1 MKDNY
6 YATTESVKNFQ
17 YAFPRDYLID
27 FLHLSLLQNQAMGK
41 KIWILFI
48 LLSVSVKPAMSQK
61 DTLHQKPLRVAVIGL
76 VHDHVHW
83 ILGRENKGDI
93 EIVGIAESNKALA
106 EKYSKQ
112 HGYNMNLVYSSMEE
126 MIEKT
131 KPDAVLAF
139 TSIFDH
145 LKVVEYCAP
154 RGIHVM
160 VEKPLAVSTEH
171 VNKMLALAK
180 KYNIFLLT
188 NYETT
193 WYGSN
198 AKAYQLIQ
206 KEQRVGDIRKIVFH
220 TGHRGPVEIGC
231 SKEFLEWLTDPVLN
245 GGGALTDFG
254 CYGANLT
261 TWLMKGETPETV
273 TAITQQIKPQLYPK
287 VDDEATIILTYKKT
301 QVVIQASWNWPFGRK
316 DVEVYGV
323 TGFVFCKDGK
333 NMLLKENEK
342 SETQSIVAESLPA
355 DRNDPFVYFANVIR
369 GNIKMSTYDL
379 SAPGNNEI
387 VIGILEA
394 ARQSSK
400 TGKTVVWKEYFN
412 K

>member
-1 MKDNY
+1 M
-6 YATTESVKNFQ
+6 VK
-17 YAFPRDYLID
+17 RTG
-27 FLHLSLLQNQAMGK
+27 LL
-41 KIWILFI
+41 LT
-48 LLSVSVKPAMSQK
+48 LLAASFAPIMAQK
-61 DTLHQKPLRVAVIGL
+61 DTLHQKPLRVAVVGL

-83 ILGRENKGDI
+83 ILGSEKGGDI

-106 EKYSKQ
+106 EKYSKR

-131 KPDAVLAF
+131 KPEAVLAF
-139 TSIFDH
+139 NTIYDH

-154 RGIHVM
+154 RGVHVM
-160 VEKPLAVSTEH
+160 VEKPLAVSMEH
-171 VNKMLALAK
+171 ASKMLALAK
-180 KYNIFLLT
+180 KHNIHLLT

-198 AKAYQLIQ
+198 EKAYDLIHAEH
-206 KEQRVGDIRKIVFH
+206 KAGDIRKIVFH

-273 TAITQQIKPQLYPK
+273 TAVTQQIKPHLYSK
-287 VDDEATIILTYKKT
+287 VDDEATIVLTYKKT
-301 QVVIQASWNWPFGRK
+301 QVIIQASWNWPFGRK
-316 DVEVYGV
+316 DMEVYGM

-333 NMLLKENEK
+333 NMLVKENEK

-355 DRNDPFVYFANVIR
+355 GRNDPFAYFAQVIR
-369 GNIKMSTYDL
+369 GKIKMNPYDL

-394 ARQSSK
+394 AKHSSK
-400 TGKTVVWKEYFN
+400 TGKAVVWNEYFKKTGN
-412 K
+412 